1 MCQEASFEG
10 FVTVEREKEVTRTL
24 LMFWQPNG
32 QVCYD
37 SPLRWSFFFFR
48 WTFAV
53 EFIFFS
59 VDFSGRVYFFLTWVR
74 SDLLKNKSHSEW
86 RTTAARRHLGTA
98 RPSATYQRRTAP
110 SRTKR
115 RPRRRAHSP
124 RL

>member
-37 SPLRWSFFFFR
+37 SPLSL
-48 WTFAV
+48 V
-53 EFIFFS
+53 VLFFS